1 MDEELNYATIHFKSP
16 NIHIQKHD
24 KEKETIYSDIKVK
37 ESVLDQTATPEGN
50 EKPNSH
56 CQPVRI
62 MGLCL
67 GILCFLL
74 VIANIALSVYFRA
87 VIAEINTKLSD
98 YSNITSENYLLN
110 VELVNLERQKQEL
123 SKDRDRLNWTAE
135 INTKLK
141 QELSKDRDRLNW
153 TLEVILQFDNFPVH
167 DYCPQKQGNPKERE
181 CKPCRDNWIVFQS
194 SCYQFMEGWKSWY
207 WSQED
212 CKSKNAN
219 LIVIESM
226 DEQEFISNYTSFYY
240 DAYHGYWI
248 GLSKTEMPNQRWKW
262 VDGSNLTTSYV
273 TPRPI
278 GSSGD
283 CVLAMPQ
290 SSRFPEIT
298 PLTNWDTASCQMNNR
313 WICKT
318 KALIK

>member
-1 MDEELNYATIHFKSP
+1 MDEELNYATLHFKSP
-16 NIHIQKHD
+16 NIYIRKHD
-24 KEKETIYSDIKVK
+24 KEKETIYSDIKIK

-50 EKPNSH
+50 EKPNSR
-56 CQPVRI
+56 CQLVRM

-110 VELVNLERQKQEL
+110 VEMINLERQ
-123 SKDRDRLNWTAE
+123 
-135 INTKLK
+135 K

-167 DYCPQKQGNPKERE
+167 DYCPEKQGNAKDTYP
-181 CKPCRDNWIVFQS
+181 
-194 SCYQFMEGWKSWY
+194 
-207 WSQED
+207 
-212 CKSKNAN
+212 
-219 LIVIESM
+219 
-226 DEQEFISNYTSFYY
+226 EQLTEFISNYTKFYY
-240 DAYHGYWI
+240 DVYHGYWI
-248 GLSKTEMPNQRWKW
+248 GLSKTEMPNQRWMW
-262 VDGSNLTTSYV
+262 VDGSKLTTRYW

-278 GSSGD
+278 GSGGD
-283 CVLAMPQ
+283 CVLAMPR
-290 SSRFPEIT
+290 SLGFPNIM
-298 PLTNWDTASCQMNNR
+298 TNWNTASCQMQNR

>member
-1 MDEELNYATIHFKSP
+1 MDEELNYATLHFKSP
-16 NIHIQKHD
+16 NIYIRKR
-24 KEKETIYSDIKVK
+24 
-37 ESVLDQTATPEGN
+37 N
-50 EKPNSH
+50 EKPNSR
-56 CQPVRI
+56 CQLVRM

-110 VELVNLERQKQEL
+110 VEMINLERQ
-123 SKDRDRLNWTAE
+123 
-135 INTKLK
+135 K

-167 DYCPQKQGNPKERE
+167 DYCPEKQGNAKERE

-194 SCYQFMEGWKSWY
+194 SCYQFMNGWRSWS
-207 WSQED
+207 WSQDD
-212 CKSKNAN
+212 CKSKNAD
-219 LIVIESM
+219 LIVIESQ
-226 DEQEFISNYTSFYY
+226 DEQEFISNYTKFYY
-240 DAYHGYWI
+240 DVYHGYWI
-248 GLSKTEMPNQRWKW
+248 GLSKTEMPNQRWMW
-262 VDGSNLTTSYV
+262 VDGSKLTTRYW

-278 GSSGD
+278 GSGGD
-283 CVLAMPQ
+283 CVLAMPR
-290 SSRFPEIT
+290 SLGFPNIM
-298 PLTNWDTASCQMNNR
+298 TNWNTASCQMQNR